1 MYISSFLIK
10 KVEGTVFKKKK
21 KNVFYQFTIFG
32 RNTTCDIFAY
42 IYVFRYLFLI
52 ISNTHAMNAH
62 TVRM

>member
-10 KVEGTVFKKKK
+10 KVVGTVFKKKIY
-21 KNVFYQFTIFG
+21 VFYQFNIFG

-42 IYVFRYLFLI
+42 ISVFRYLFLI